1 MTAPGPDDAETR
13 TADRAAQTPGTGGHE
28 DTADALEDVSL
39 DAELR
44 ALVEVHRRASG
55 PGMRLLSLLGDQA
68 GSLLDRIPGP
78 VKGQLEANASRALEL
93 SYSGA
98 KATRNSRLPDP
109 ADWLTTAMTSAMGA
123 AGGMGGLPSAM
134 AEIPVTTTVL
144 MRAMQG
150 IAAEHGFD
158 PAEQD
163 TRLDCLQVFAAAG
176 PLTGDE
182 GGEAG
187 FLTLRL
193 ALSGPGMKALVAR
206 VAPIFAMTMGRKLAA
221 QAVPVLGA
229 VAGAA
234 VNWVYT
240 SYYQDMARVHFGLK
254 AIARDRGMDHA
265 ALVGTFRE
273 MLADAPVAR

>member
-1 MTAPGPDDAETR
+1 MTEPAETDAR
-13 TADRAAQTPGTGGHE
+13 PE
-28 DTADALEDVSL
+28 DDTLPDVTL

-44 ALVEVHRRASG
+44 ALVEVHRGASG
-55 PGMRLLSLLGDQA
+55 PGMRLLAMLGDQA
-68 GSLLDRIPGP
+68 GSLIDKIPGP
-78 VKGQLEANASRALEL
+78 VKGQLETSAARALEL

-98 KATRNSRLPDP
+98 KATRGGRLPDP

-144 MRAMQG
+144 MRAMQS
-150 IAAEHGFD
+150 IATEHGFD
-158 PAEQD
+158 PAEQE

-176 PLTGDE
+176 PLTGDD

-193 ALSGPGMKALVAR
+193 ALSGPGMKALVGR

-265 ALVGTFRE
+265 ALVETFRG
-273 MLADAPVAR
+273 MLSEAPAVR

>member
-1 MTAPGPDDAETR
+1 MTDATDTPEGDASAP
-13 TADRAAQTPGTGGHE
+13 
-28 DTADALEDVSL
+28 DVTL
-39 DAELR
+39 DADLR
-44 ALVEVHRRASG
+44 ALVAVHRGASG

-68 GSLLDRIPGP
+68 GSLADRIPGP
-78 VKGQLEANASRALEL
+78 VRGQLESTAARALEL
-93 SYSGA
+93 SYAGA
-98 KATRNSRLPDP
+98 KRTRGGRLPDP

-123 AGGMGGLPSAM
+123 AGGVGGLPSAM

-144 MRAMQG
+144 MRAIQS

-158 PAEQD
+158 PAQED

-193 ALSGPGMKALVAR
+193 ALAGPGMKAVIGR
-206 VAPIFAMTMGRKLAA
+206 VAPIFAVTMGRKLAA
-221 QAVPVLGA
+221 QAVPILGA

-240 SYYQDMARVHFGLK
+240 SYYQDMARVHFGLR
-254 AIARDRGMDHA
+254 AIARDRDMDHP
-265 ALVGTFRE
+265 ALVATFRE
-273 MLADAPVAR
+273 MLAEAPAKR